1 MKKRISL
8 TVRYSQETLIEE
20 REKFKKEYEEFCND
34 RMNEREESYCLM
46 SGKVKHVTEEHWSQI
61 QVRKK
66 KDN

>member
-20 REKFKKEYEEFCND
+20 REKFKKEYEKFCND

-46 SGKVKHVTEEHWSQI
+46 RGKVKHVTEEHWSQI
-61 QVRKK
+61 PVRKK